1 MVGEDGGWAGGWEAV
16 RTKKH
21 PNVGGSRNP
30 ILRDGETE
38 NPGRNLGFVALNIG
52 FQCLG
57 I

>member
-1 MVGEDGGWAGGWEAV
+1 MGGWEAV

-30 ILRDGETE
+30 TLRDGETG

-52 FQCLG
+52 FQRLG